1 MKKISIEFV
10 SAGFLYFVK
19 GGKVKA
25 YIAIYI
31 HLAKRQ
37 TNVQP
42 NVYLIVTITFSCP
55 WAKKADTCLF

>member
-10 SAGFLYFVK
+10 SAGFPYFVK

-31 HLAKRQ
+31 HLAKDRLMYSPTSISSQ
-37 TNVQP
+37 
-42 NVYLIVTITFSCP
+42 L
-55 WAKKADTCLF
+55 